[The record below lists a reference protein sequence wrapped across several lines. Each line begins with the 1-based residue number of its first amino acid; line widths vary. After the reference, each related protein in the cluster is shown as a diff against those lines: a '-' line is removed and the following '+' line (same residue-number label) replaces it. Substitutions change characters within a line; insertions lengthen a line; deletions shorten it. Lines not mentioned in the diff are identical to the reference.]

1 MIRTLIADRMA
12 LIRAGLAACIS
23 RERDIEVVAELDR
36 REPVLPTVAALR
48 PDVAVVDDGIAAAD
62 GFAVIKDLHNAAPSC
77 RTLVMATQPRLRD
90 LRQAVAAHAA
100 GFMRKDADPDSIS
113 QAIRRVAQGRK
124 ALDPDLAFAALDA
137 LVNPMTPREIDV
149 LRLAAAGAPTAEI
162 ARQLC
167 LTTGTVRNHI
177 SAIITKTG
185 ARNRVDVIRLADRC
199 GWL

>member
-1 MIRTLIADRMA
+1 MA
-12 LIRAGLAACIS
+12 LIRAGLVACIS

-48 PDVAVVDDGIAAAD
+48 PDVAVIDDAIAAACK
-62 GFAVIKDLHNAAPSC
+62 FAVVHDLHNAAPSC
-77 RTLVMATQPRLRD
+77 RTLIMATRPCPRD

-100 GFMRKDADPDSIS
+100 GFIRKDADPDSIS
-113 QAIRRVAQGRK
+113 QAIRQVAQGLK

-137 LVNPMTPREIDV
+137 LTSPMTPRETDV
-149 LRLAAAGAPTAEI
+149 LRLAAVGAPTAEI

-185 ARNRVDVIRLADRC
+185 ARNRVDVIRLADRY